1 MIIAAGGLST
11 IVSFFDVDIVQHFE
25 IIALAVDSWI
35 SVLDIKYFNE
45 EDIIMML
52 LKLGYHERLAWILNF
67 LQKT

>member
-11 IVSFFDVDIVQHFE
+11 IVSFFDVDIMQHFE